1 MLAMFSVRLVN
12 RAIWKCCCWTRP
24 HLSNEFITVR
34 ISQNFI
40 DVHVRASLRMS
51 PSIATLFGYWLWK
64 VESDWRCEGRGMR
77 AGVSHRLE
85 NENGSFV
92 VLLLSCTS
100 LMVLGLAVANF
111 RLDNRL
117 LSMRSV

>member
-1 MLAMFSVRLVN
+1 M
-12 RAIWKCCCWTRP
+12 
-24 HLSNEFITVR
+24 
-34 ISQNFI
+34 
-40 DVHVRASLRMS
+40 
-51 PSIATLFGYWLWK
+51 
-64 VESDWRCEGRGMR
+64 ESDWRCEERGMR